1 MDNENR
7 KSVQFCRSNFGI
19 IADIRDTGEVFAVVL
34 TVKEKYRHRTATQN
48 WIFPGGSQNP
58 GESDKQTL
66 VRELKEEISCEQ
78 KDLGIHYEDIH
89 IILNL
94 KKPADSGGLMTQNF
108 WYIPA
113 SKVTDL
119 RGEEQP
125 QLREPD
131 GALLGCPEM
140 QSVDVI
146 FRRQNMKLAH
156 LAAIFI
162 FMGKLMNKEL
172 SKKCFNVSPE
182 VSALIRERYYN
193 IVAPYLR
200 KTHFFLERVRQSRS
214 KENYARVLYSYFKV
228 LDGLRQSERRGAKTV
243 CRKENVS
250 SVQEEDTGK

>member
-1 MDNENR
+1 MVNENR

-119 RGEEQP
+119 RG
-125 QLREPD
+125 D
-131 GALLGCPEM
+131 
-140 QSVDVI
+140 
-146 FRRQNMKLAH
+146 
-156 LAAIFI
+156 
-162 FMGKLMNKEL
+162 
-172 SKKCFNVSPE
+172 
-182 VSALIRERYYN
+182 
-193 IVAPYLR
+193 
-200 KTHFFLERVRQSRS
+200 
-214 KENYARVLYSYFKV
+214 KV
-228 LDGLRQSERRGAKTV
+228 WMSFSGGRI
-243 CRKENVS
+243 
-250 SVQEEDTGK
+250 